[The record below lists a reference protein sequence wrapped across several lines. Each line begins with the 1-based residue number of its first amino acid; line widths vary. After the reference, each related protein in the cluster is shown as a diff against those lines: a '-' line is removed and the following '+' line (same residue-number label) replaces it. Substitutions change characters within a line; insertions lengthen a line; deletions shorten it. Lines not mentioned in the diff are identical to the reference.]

1 MVYISDLHP
10 INAYGFKPEATKT
23 QKESMSHKFKYDQIS
38 ARTKPSNITHLETFV
53 ISGIS
58 PLVRFKI
65 CKGLKFLP
73 CNFASPPIM
82 EDYIFHPPL
91 SSDLNIPYYFN

>member
-1 MVYISDLHP
+1 MDSNQKQLKLKKNPCPTNSSMTKFLPEQNLVISL
-10 INAYGFKPEATKT
+10 
-23 QKESMSHKFKYDQIS
+23 S
-38 ARTKPSNITHLETFV
+38 LETFV